1 MENKA
6 KKRKTLS
13 ILSVT
18 PMLSHGA
25 NKRKPEI
32 RIPEIKSA
40 MRFWWRA
47 LNWFDKENTNESLKN
62 LNKQKDSFD
71 YVEYMK
77 LMEGKI
83 FGDSKNNA
91 SPISVKLN
99 RINVAKK
106 EEYKYNIHG
115 GKTVKLH
122 GFKNVNFEIVLS
134 STLPFMLE
142 ELKGWNFENYN
153 QLLEII
159 SVIGGIG
166 QRSRRAY
173 GAFKIDSSK
182 IYSDVNKLSITNKI
196 NELFPEVY
204 GVKNSKYV
212 KGIEVIARND
222 SKIPSCQSKFPYVE
236 EIFIGKETIF
246 EDYKKSIKI
255 AIGKN
260 FDDGNKYMTS
270 ESKRYACPVYISVC
284 YKEGTEKIVPVI
296 TVLHN
301 TQIQEGYKEYEKY
314 KQYVSN
320 IVRECIK

>member
-1 MENKA
+1 MVIENKA
-6 KKRKTLS
+6 KKRKTLR

-25 NKRKPEI
+25 NKRNPEI

-47 LNWFDKENTNESLKN
+47 LSCFDKKNANENLKLNEK
-62 LNKQKDSFD
+62 KYSFN
-71 YVEYMK
+71 YLEYMK

-91 SPISVKLN
+91 SPISIKLD

-134 STLPFMLE
+134 STLPFILD

-173 GAFKIDSSK
+173 GAFRINSSN
-182 IYSDVNKLSITNKI
+182 IYSDVNELSITNKI

-212 KGIEVIARND
+212 EDIEVIARND
-222 SKIPSCQSKFPYVE
+222 SKIPSYQLKFPYVE

-246 EDYKKSIKI
+246 EDYKRSIKI

-260 FDDGNKYMTS
+260 FDDGNKYMIRG
-270 ESKRYACPVYISVC
+270 KRYACPVYISAC
-284 YKEGTEKIVPVI
+284 YKEGTEKIVPII

-301 TQIQEGYKEYEKY
+301 TQIQDGYKK
-314 KQYVSN
+314 YVSN